1 MSTSRGGRV
10 LVAPHIRLVPAP
22 NPSPLTGL
30 GTNTYLIGEREV
42 VVVDP
47 GPDISEHVEATL
59 DVIRRLAGRI
69 AALLV
74 THGHRDHLPAAY
86 RLRERTAAPIL
97 AHQAIPEVDRPL
109 ENGDEVVFDS
119 CQITA
124 YETPGH
130 SNDHLCFW
138 MSAERL
144 LFAGDLVAGSG
155 TIVLSDTPG
164 SLTQY
169 LASLETML
177 GLDPLTILPGHGPM
191 VPDGPAKIQEY
202 LTHRARRE
210 RQIMEVLRHGPATVE
225 ALVRRLYVDI
235 EPELYPLA
243 ARNVGAHLDLLAR
256 KRQVTSRDGKWAL
269 SPVSPGH

>member
-1 MSTSRGGRV
+1 MSHV
-10 LVAPHIRLVPAP
+10 HVVPAP

-30 GTNTYLIGEREV
+30 GTNTYLIGERDV

-47 GPDISEHVEATL
+47 GPDISEHAEATL
-59 DVIRRLAGRI
+59 DAVRQVGGQIS
-69 AALLV
+69 ALLV

-86 RLRERTAAPIL
+86 RLRARTAAPIF
-97 AHQAIPEVDRPL
+97 AHPAIPDVNRPL
-109 ENGDEVVFDS
+109 QHGDEIVFDGR
-119 CQITA
+119 QIVA

-138 MSAERL
+138 IGAERL
-144 LFAGDLVAGSG
+144 LFAGDLVAGVG
-155 TIVLSDTPG
+155 TIVLSESPG

-169 LASLETML
+169 LTSLEAML
-177 GLDPLTILPGHGPM
+177 ALDPLTIFPGHGPI
-191 VPDGPAKIQEY
+191 VRDGLGKIQEY
-202 LTHRARRE
+202 LAHRARRE
-210 RQIMEVLRHGPATVE
+210 QQIIEVLRNGPATVG

-256 KRQVTSRDGKWAL
+256 QERVSSRDSEWHL
-269 SPVSPGH
+269 SPAPPGH